1 LLLKP
6 KPPSGGL
13 PVIPVLMRLERIN
26 TVICPK
32 CKKPLKLIRS
42 KNGDYYTHTYSLS
55 QIMGNGKICDYNIKK
70 EIK

>member
-1 LLLKP
+1 
-6 KPPSGGL
+6 
-13 PVIPVLMRLERIN
+13 MRLERIN